1 MLCVVCCLLL
11 ATATAATT
19 TTTII
24 TTTTTTKLLLRWM
37 VKILHDLSRLM
48 KPLPETVDGKNP
60 A

>member
-19 TTTII
+19 TTII
-24 TTTTTTKLLLRWM
+24 TTTTTKLLLRWM